1 MIKKNSSI
9 KDLVIVITIT
19 IILWLILSSF
29 DAFESLIGF
38 LQEHEK
44 YELDEILLLLI
55 LVGFLSIFYYFRRVN
70 EAININKQLKNLNKH
85 LEEKVEEKTKE
96 LKLINEHL
104 EEKVKEEV
112 LKNRQKD
119 ILLIQNNKM
128 AAIGEMLSL
137 IVHQWKQPLNH
148 ISLINTGIELRVK
161 LDQVDNEALEE
172 DTLAIKKQI
181 ELMSSTMEEFKNF
194 FMQKEAEVYNVK
206 ETISLAISFIDGI
219 FKFNNVFIKF
229 HCNKNE
235 YLTSGYKNEL
245 IQVLINLFNNAR
257 DCILQT
263 ECKIKTIDLFL
274 HSNNNDIII
283 EIKDYA
289 GGISPKIITKI
300 FEPYF
305 TTKSK
310 DKGTGLGLY
319 MCKSILE
326 KVQATIEVENS
337 FTNFDNIEYKGANF
351 KITLKKYKG

>member
-1 MIKKNSSI
+1 MIKKLSSI
-9 KDLVIVITIT
+9 KDLVIIFIIT
-19 IILWLILSSF
+19 IILWIVFSII
-29 DAFESLIGF
+29 DAFEIVIDF
-38 LQEHEK
+38 LKLHED
-44 YELDEILLLLI
+44 YELDEVLLLFI
-55 LVGFLSIFYYFRRVN
+55 LFGFFFIFYSIRRVK
-70 EAININKQLKNLNKH
+70 EAISVNRQLKSLNKK

-112 LKNRQKD
+112 SKNRQKD
-119 ILLIQNNKM
+119 ILLIQNSKM
-128 AAIGEMLSL
+128 AAFGEMLSL
-137 IVHQWKQPLNH
+137 IIHQWKQPLNH
-148 ISLINTGIELRVK
+148 ISLINIGIELRLK
-161 LDQVDNEALEE
+161 LDQVDNKILEE

-181 ELMSSTMEEFKNF
+181 EHMASTMEEFRNF
-194 FMQKEAEVYNVK
+194 FMQKEKEVYSVK
-206 ETISLAISFIDGI
+206 EAINLAISFIEGI
-219 FKFNNVFIKF
+219 FKFNNVIINLNMEDK
-229 HCNKNE
+229 K
-235 YLTSGYKNEL
+235 YLTLGYKNEL

-257 DCILQT
+257 DIIL
-263 ECKIKTIDLFL
+263 EKNCKIKTIDLFL
-274 HSNNNDIII
+274 HSVNNDIII

-289 GGISPKIITKI
+289 GGVSPQIITKI

-337 FTNFDNIEYKGANF
+337 LISIDNIEYKGANF